1 MASTPLRQS
10 NILQDR
16 SGQLRYRKSKA
27 ANPAPSSQ
35 PNAVRL
41 HPNPLQGARLHGNRG
56 RGSVPQQGH
65 NGSHPTDDDEET
77 DERENE
83 VIMALEMKERGSI
96 GCAYYSARD
105 EILHFFSETK
115 MADVEIV
122 DACMIYPPLLS
133 SIVVLTRF
141 WVIEK

>member
-16 SGQLRYRKSKA
+16 SGQLRYRKSKG
-27 ANPAPSSQ
+27 ANTAPSSQ

-41 HPNPLQGARLHGNRG
+41 HPNPLQGTRLHGNRG
-56 RGSVPQQGH
+56 RATIPQH
-65 NGSHPTDDDEET
+65 DNVESRLTDDDEET
-77 DERENE
+77 DEWENE

-96 GCAYYSARD
+96 GCAYYTARD

-115 MADVEIV
+115 MADMEIV
-122 DACMIYPPLLS
+122 DACMMCPR
-133 SIVVLTRF
+133 RF
-141 WVIEK
+141 P